1 MTSPAKKP
9 DIYSIGELARMVDL
23 SQRTIRYYEEI
34 GLLHSV
40 RRMEKGKRVYTD
52 DDVRRLKFIN
62 RLKVLGLSLA
72 EMVELEK
79 VYRIQR
85 NNREI
90 IPKLLA
96 ILDERANQID
106 DRIHQLAALKQE
118 IREYQVGAARTAA
131 GSFLGALA
139 DIPAPKLGAI
149 AIAEAV
155 SRSGI
160 PKEEVEQVIM
170 GNVLPAGVGQAP
182 ARQAGIFAGIP
193 VSAGAMTIN
202 KMCGSGLKAVMLAA
216 QAVATLPAYERANRV
231 PARQRHHLRPYDD
244 RRADRRI

>member
-90 IPKLLA
+90 IPLLA

-118 IREYQVGAARTAA
+118 IREYQVRLRGKM
-131 GSFLGALA
+131 
-139 DIPAPKLGAI
+139 IVQ
-149 AIAEAV
+149 EA
-155 SRSGI
+155 
-160 PKEEVEQVIM
+160 
-170 GNVLPAGVGQAP
+170 
-182 ARQAGIFAGIP
+182 
-193 VSAGAMTIN
+193 
-202 KMCGSGLKAVMLAA
+202 
-216 QAVATLPAYERANRV
+216 
-231 PARQRHHLRPYDD
+231 
-244 RRADRRI
+244 